1 MTAMTMNIPPDLS
14 VLLVEDDNHIAELIC
29 LALESEG
36 IAVRHADS
44 GRAGLAAALERRPDL
59 IITDYFMPNMGGIGL
74 VQELRGNP
82 TTRDVPVLMISA
94 LPVDA
99 DVPVNGSLLKP
110 FTLDEL
116 FAAIT
121 ELVH

>member
-1 MTAMTMNIPPDLS
+1 MNNSLRSDLS
-14 VLLVEDDNHIAELIC
+14 VLLVEDDSHIAELIC
-29 LALESEG
+29 LALEAEG
-36 IAVRHADS
+36 AAVRHADN
-44 GRAGLAAALERRPDL
+44 GRAGLAAALEQRPDL
-59 IITDYFMPNMGGIGL
+59 IITDYLMPNMGGIGL

-82 TTRDVPVLMISA
+82 VTRTVPVLMISA

-116 FAAIT
+116 FEAIT